1 MRKGMKKMT
10 TMTRRIEDKK
20 EAGTRTR
27 TTITA
32 GTRMNKMRTLTI
44 TTRTR
49 TRTASG
55 AKMLLSTQLAPALSH
70 L

>member
-1 MRKGMKKMT
+1 MKKMT
-10 TMTRRIEDKK
+10 KMTRRIEDKK

-49 TRTASG
+49 TASG